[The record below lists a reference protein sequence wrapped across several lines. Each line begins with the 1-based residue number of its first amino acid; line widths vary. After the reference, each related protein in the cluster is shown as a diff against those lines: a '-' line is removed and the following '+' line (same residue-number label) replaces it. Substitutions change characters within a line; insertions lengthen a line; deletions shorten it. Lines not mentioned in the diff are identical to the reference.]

1 MTDPRIAPVE
11 DNLESFAGTL
21 ATSDLLTRGPE
32 HDVVT
37 YHLDRPFP
45 LFNAIV
51 AARFAPGT
59 VEERARQVIAPYL
72 ERGLP
77 FMWWTTPS
85 SHAAELEP
93 VLTGLGFA
101 VESIP
106 GMYVDLDG
114 PVDPRLADGV
124 TIEPVDAS
132 RLDELLPVFLD
143 GYGIPHDFAPEFA
156 TLFEFLFGTGDL
168 IHVLAFADG
177 LPISG
182 GSAWLIGDTAGLYNI
197 STLEVWRGR
206 GLGYAVTATLMNLA
220 REHGCTHAVLHASEP
235 GLPVYERLGFVEVC
249 RVPQFVWA
257 PTEPEADVESA
268 AAVV

>member
-32 HDVVT
+32 RDVVT

-77 FMWWTTPS
+77 FMWWATPN

-93 VLTGLGFA
+93 VLTGQGFA
-101 VESIP
+101 MESIP
-106 GMYVDLDG
+106 GMYVDLDD
-114 PVDPRLADGV
+114 PVEPRVPDGA
-124 TIEPVDAS
+124 TIEPVDAG
-132 RLDELLPVFLD
+132 RLDVLVPVFLD
-143 GYGIPHDFAPEFA
+143 GFGIPHDFAPEFG
-156 TLFEFLFGTGDL
+156 TLFEVLFAGGDL
-168 IHVLAFADG
+168 IHVLAFVDG
-177 LPISG
+177 RPIAG

-220 REHGCTHAVLHASEP
+220 HARGCTHAVLHASEP
-235 GLPVYERLGFVEVC
+235 GRPVYERLGFVEVC
-249 RVPQFVWA
+249 RVPQFVWT
-257 PTEPEADVESA
+257 PTQPGA
-268 AAVV
+268 AGTR

>member
-1 MTDPRIAPVE
+1 M
-11 DNLESFAGTL
+11 
-21 ATSDLLTRGPE
+21 
-32 HDVVT
+32 T

-85 SHAAELEP
+85 GHADELEP
-93 VLTGLGFA
+93 LLTELGFA
-101 VESIP
+101 EESIP

-114 PVDPRLADGV
+114 PVDPHLPDGV

-143 GYGIPHDFAPEFA
+143 GYGIPHDFATEFA
-156 TLFEFLFGTGDL
+156 TLFEFLFGGGDL
-168 IHVLAFADG
+168 THVW
-177 LPISG
+177 PSSTVCRSPG
-182 GSAWLIGDTAGLYNI
+182 GSAWSTGDTAGLYNI
-197 STLEVWRGR
+197 STLEGGV
-206 GLGYAVTATLMNLA
+206 
-220 REHGCTHAVLHASEP
+220 
-235 GLPVYERLGFVEVC
+235 
-249 RVPQFVWA
+249 
-257 PTEPEADVESA
+257 A
-268 AAVV
+268 AASGTPSPPR

>member
-11 DNLESFAGTL
+11 DNLESFAGAL

-32 HDVVT
+32 PDVVT

-93 VLTGLGFA
+93 VLTELGFA
-101 VESIP
+101 MESIP

-114 PVDPRLADGV
+114 PVDPRLPDGV

-156 TLFEFLFGTGDL
+156 TLFEVLFAQRRPDPRPG
-168 IHVLAFADG
+168 VRRRSADRRRFG
-177 LPISG
+177 VAHRRHRRPLQHLD
-182 GSAWLIGDTAGLYNI
+182 A
-197 STLEVWRGR
+197 RGV
-206 GLGYAVTATLMNLA
+206 A
-220 REHGCTHAVLHASEP
+220 
-235 GLPVYERLGFVEVC
+235 
-249 RVPQFVWA
+249 
-257 PTEPEADVESA
+257 SA
-268 AAVV
+268 AASGTPSPPR